1 MLRMRE
7 KGDGMETNTTE
18 IITID
23 QLVEKMLRISA
34 DSPVFKKIAAYIE
47 QHYMQIIF
55 MTAGELA
62 SVLSVSQGSVSKFCI
77 ALGYQGYADFLRNL
91 QKFIGKTITAPER
104 YYYTSTSTH
113 HTDEVIDQEVE
124 NIRMLKEIT
133 TSEDYQRLVEVMA
146 SAGEVVLLSARMSAT
161 LLPYL
166 KYILDKLRD
175 RVSMATPDTSEW
187 NYLGFKKNIEEIAV
201 IAVGMPRYPRVMVEK
216 LKELKERGFHIYVIT
231 DSRFSPLCSYGE
243 LSIFIPTTVASLFD
257 VYSTPMAFFNLLL
270 RDVSQKLP
278 EMQERLDAVERQDAQ
293 QRNYYS

>member
-133 TSEDYQRLVEVMA
+133 ASEDYQRLVEVMA

-278 EMQERLDAVERQDAQ
+278 EMQERLDDVERQDAQ